1 MSVRN
6 ISGTSLEEH
15 NGIVAPVRADT
26 LVASRSLEGYNPSNR
41 YTRTATLQRRN
52 VLNIAASGGIR
63 EGPANNNDQ
72 VVARRST
79 EHNSSIGQTGQ
90 TRTRTGL
97 VDYNPVETF
106 NTNLGQYINP
116 NCNTFYSQGRRLPS
130 GTCTGGP
137 KGYY

>member
-1 MSVRN
+1 MSNRN

-15 NGIVAPVRADT
+15 NGIVAPLRADT

-41 YTRTATLQRRN
+41 YTRIRTLQRRN
-52 VLNIAASGGIR
+52 VLNLPATGGIR
-63 EGPANNNDQ
+63 EGAANNNDA
-72 VVARRST
+72 VVASRST
-79 EHNSSIGQTGQ
+79 ENNSSIGQTGQ

-116 NCNTFYSQGRRLPS
+116 KCNTFYSQGGVPRE
-130 GTCTGGP
+130 TCKGGAP